1 MKAYFQKR
9 VLEFSKAAGTS
20 RGALLQKPSWY
31 IFFYDEQAPEIKGI
45 GEVSIIPGLS
55 FDNEAEIEGMLTN
68 VCAKINSGIYN
79 FKKTL
84 QDFPAISFGVETAL
98 MDYKVKGSK
107 ILFPSEF
114 TEGVH
119 GIKTNGLIWMGTLE
133 DMLEQVKLK
142 LDSGFRCLKMKI
154 GAIDFNQEL
163 VLLKSL
169 RQQFKASEL
178 ELRVDANGAFS
189 YDEAKEYL
197 KVLQELDIH
206 SIEQPILPNQIEEMA
221 DLCQNSDLPI
231 ALDEEL
237 IGKYSYEVKR
247 KLIDIIRP
255 QYLILKPSLLGGIGA
270 STDWINISEEFNIDW
285 WVTSALESNIGLNVI
300 AQWVATLD
308 NEMYQ
313 GLGLGSLYR
322 KNIDSPLELQ
332 GEKLF
337 YNPGRKWSYEF
348 VY

>member
-9 VLEFSKAAGTS
+9 ILEFTKVAGTS
-20 RGALLQKPSWY
+20 RGVLLQKPSWY
-31 IFFYDEQAPEIKGI
+31 IFLYDEQSPEIKGI

-55 FDNEAEIEGMLTN
+55 FDNEDEIEGMLTN
-68 VCAKINSGIYN
+68 VCAKINAGLYN
-79 FKKTL
+79 FRRTL
-84 QDFPAISFGVETAL
+84 PDFPAISFGVETAL
-98 MDYKVKGSK
+98 KDYKVKGSK
-107 ILFPSEF
+107 ILFPSDF
-114 TEGVH
+114 TEGIS
-119 GIKTNGLIWMGTLE
+119 GIKTNGLIWMGNQE
-133 DMLEQVKLK
+133 EMLEQVKIK
-142 LDSGFRCLKMKI
+142 LESGFRCLKIKI

-163 VLLKSL
+163 LVLRSL
-169 RQQFKASEL
+169 RQQFKVNEL
-178 ELRVDANGAFS
+178 EIRVDANGAFS
-189 YDEAKEYL
+189 YSEAKEKL
-197 KVLQELDIH
+197 KLLQELDIH

-221 DLCQNSDLPI
+221 DLCQNTDLPV

-237 IGKYSYEVKR
+237 IGKYPYEVKK

-255 QYLILKPSLLGGIGA
+255 QYLILKPSLLGGINE
-270 STDWINISEEFNIDW
+270 STDWIKICKEYDIDW

-300 AQWVATLD
+300 AQWVATLG

-313 GLGLGSLYR
+313 GLGLGSLYK